1 MRAAM
6 VSIVRGP
13 MTSTMWTNMWS
24 GVPTMVVLNR
34 RGVLLI
40 VMSGVPIL
48 VVLDRRGVLIV
59 IFIIV
64 SLCNTAEANEYGYR
78 SCQCECAFRAEL

>member
-24 GVPTMVVLNR
+24 GVPTM
-34 RGVLLI
+34 
-40 VMSGVPIL
+40 